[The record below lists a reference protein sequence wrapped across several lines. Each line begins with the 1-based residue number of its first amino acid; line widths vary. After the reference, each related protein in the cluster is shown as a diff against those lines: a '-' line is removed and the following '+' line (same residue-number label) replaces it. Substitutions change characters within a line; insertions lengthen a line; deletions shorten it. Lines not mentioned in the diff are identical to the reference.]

1 MLSTR
6 CSLVKLDKKEK
17 RVNIKEKQLYFIAW
31 SIQTGRVEINYTE
44 CIGVKS
50 MGKAY
55 NARAADGYYDQFLEI
70 LYYVYIYIFPRL
82 AKKKKKKKKK
92 VLFSQNHNY
101 KS

>member
-1 MLSTR
+1 
-6 CSLVKLDKKEK
+6 
-17 RVNIKEKQLYFIAW
+17 
-31 SIQTGRVEINYTE
+31 
-44 CIGVKS
+44 

-92 VLFSQNHNY
+92 KKEKKKVLFSQNHNY

>member
-1 MLSTR
+1 
-6 CSLVKLDKKEK
+6 
-17 RVNIKEKQLYFIAW
+17 
-31 SIQTGRVEINYTE
+31 
-44 CIGVKS
+44 

-92 VLFSQNHNY
+92 KRKKKSTLFA
-101 KS
+101 KP

>member
-1 MLSTR
+1 MLSTK

-17 RVNIKEKQLYFIAW
+17 RINIKEKKYFIAW
-31 SIQTGRVEINYTE
+31 SVQTGRVEINYTE

-82 AKKKKKKKKK
+82 AKKK
-92 VLFSQNHNY
+92 VLFSEPIQNHNY

>member
-1 MLSTR
+1 
-6 CSLVKLDKKEK
+6 
-17 RVNIKEKQLYFIAW
+17 
-31 SIQTGRVEINYTE
+31 
-44 CIGVKS
+44 

-92 VLFSQNHNY
+92 KVLFSQNHNY
-101 KS
+101 KIIINYKLSYSASRSVLKSFTVLDVCLHSLEYTDISLIW

>member
-1 MLSTR
+1 MLSTK

-17 RVNIKEKQLYFIAW
+17 RVNIKEKKYFIEW
-31 SIQTGRVEINYTE
+31 SIQTGRVEINYTK

-55 NARAADGYYDQFLEI
+55 KARAADGYYDQFLEI
-70 LYYVYIYIFPRL
+70 LYYVYIIFPRL
-82 AKKKKKKKKK
+82 AKKK
-92 VLFSQNHNY
+92 VLFSKPIQNHNY

>member
-1 MLSTR
+1 
-6 CSLVKLDKKEK
+6 
-17 RVNIKEKQLYFIAW
+17 
-31 SIQTGRVEINYTE
+31 
-44 CIGVKS
+44 

-70 LYYVYIYIFPRL
+70 LYFEYIYIFPRL
-82 AKKKKKKKKK
+82 AKKKKKKKKKK